1 MAPAAAAAKA
11 RSSRTATKKAT
22 PARKRSSSAKPKSDG
37 TTLDRP
43 KLSKK
48 EKDAVAEASRLGL
61 DVDPLNFD
69 IGALESA
76 IKVATKFLAMDEST
90 AVEVVGP
97 DGVAFTNGHLMKSTA
112 STLRLRG
119 QHGTEEIPVELIGD
133 VREIQ
138 GEVKPI
144 GAETAR
150 AKNAGPVRRSST
162 SSEPRPPREGSG
174 LWAALEVLKKAR
186 TPMTGADVFAK
197 IKERKL
203 APGLKGKT
211 PEATITA
218 ALNVAAARGHHG
230 VVRPEPGRFAI
241 QKGGK

>member
-1 MAPAAAAAKA
+1 MAAA
-11 RSSRTATKKAT
+11 TAKKAT
-22 PARKRSSSAKPKSDG
+22 PARKRSTSSKKSAAVNA
-37 TTLDRP
+37 P
-43 KLSKK
+43 KLTKTQK
-48 EKDAVAEASRLGL
+48 ETVEQAVRLGL

-69 IGALESA
+69 LAALKA
-76 IKVATKFLAMDEST
+76 AVKVATKFLAFDEAT
-90 AVEVVGP
+90 AVEIVGT
-97 DGVAFTNGHLMKSTA
+97 DGRVFDNGHMLKSTA
-112 STLRLRG
+112 STLRMRNAL
-119 QHGTEEIPVELIGD
+119 GTVEVPVELIGD
-133 VREIQ
+133 VRPIQ

-150 AKNAGPVRRSST
+150 ARRAGPVNAKTSSST
-162 SSEPRPPREGSG
+162 ASETRPPREGSG

-218 ALNVAAARGHHG
+218 ALNVAAARQQHG

-241 QKGGK
+241 KKGGN